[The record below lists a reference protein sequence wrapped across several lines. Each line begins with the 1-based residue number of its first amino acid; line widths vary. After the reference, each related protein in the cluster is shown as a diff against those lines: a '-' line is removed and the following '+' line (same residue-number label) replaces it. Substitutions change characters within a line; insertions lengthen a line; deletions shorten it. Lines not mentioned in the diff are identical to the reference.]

1 MFLSKDIGIDL
12 GTANTLVYIKGK
24 GIVLNEPSV
33 VALHRETGNV
43 LAVGDEA
50 KQMIGRTPGNIVAI
64 RPMKDGVIAD
74 FEVTHM
80 MLRYFIRKAM
90 KKNPSFFY
98 RPRVVVCVPAGVTT
112 VEERAVKEAAVQ
124 AGAKEAYLVEE
135 PMAAAI
141 GVGLPIYEPTGNMIV
156 DIGGGTTDVAVISL
170 GGIVT
175 SRSIR
180 IGGDEFD
187 EAIINYIKRTYS
199 LMIGERTAEEIKMK
213 IGSAI
218 KIDLQVKPEKAKEQE
233 LEAEK
238 EQLNE
243 EAQAWIREKEKKWKL
258 DQVKEEALEDKKSE
272 AREGLEYRVRGRD
285 MVSGL
290 PKLIIVSAEE
300 ITGAISEPVASIVE
314 AIKICLEKT
323 PPELAADIMD
333 RGIMMAGG
341 GSLLY
346 GFDQLVSQQTGM
358 PVHISEGPLNAVAVG
373 TGKTLD
379 NIEVLKRLAISNKRI
394 G

>member
-1 MFLSKDIGIDL
+1 MFFSRDIGIDL

-24 GIVLNEPSV
+24 GIALNEPSV

-90 KKNPSFFY
+90 QKNPGFFY

-180 IGGDEFD
+180 VGGDEFD
-187 EAIINYIKRTYS
+187 ESIVNYIKRKYS
-199 LMIGERTAEEIKMK
+199 LMIGERTAEEIKIK
-213 IGSAI
+213 IGSAAKTVLPRKTVLKEDKEWI
-218 KIDLQVKPEKAKEQE
+218 KEKERE
-233 LEAEK
+233 WNLEAA
-238 EQLNE
+238 E
-243 EAQAWIREKEKKWKL
+243 ETDE
-258 DQVKEEALEDKKSE
+258 
-272 AREGLEYRVRGRD
+272 LEYRVRGRD

-290 PKLIIVSAEE
+290 PKLIVVSMEE
-300 ITGAISEPVASIVE
+300 ITGAIAEPVAAIIE

-341 GSLLY
+341 GSLLF

-358 PVHISEGPLNAVAVG
+358 PVHLSEGPLNAVAVG
-373 TGKTLD
+373 TGKALD
-379 NIEVLKRLAISNKRI
+379 NIEILKRLAISNKRI

>member
-1 MFLSKDIGIDL
+1 MFLSRDIGIDL

-43 LAVGDEA
+43 LAVGNEA

-64 RPMKDGVIAD
+64 RPLRDGVIAD

-187 EAIINYIKRTYS
+187 EAIINYIKRNYS
-199 LMIGERTAEEIKMK
+199 LMIGERTAEDIKVK
-213 IGSAI
+213 IGAAI
-218 KIDLQVKPEKAKEQE
+218 KLKARSKVRQPKSKREVEKD
-233 LEAEK
+233 EK
-238 EQLNE
+238 EVETIVPEVEN
-243 EAQAWIREKEKKWKL
+243 
-258 DQVKEEALEDKKSE
+258 D
-272 AREGLEYRVRGRD
+272 GEYRVRGRD

-290 PKLIIVSAEE
+290 PKLIIVTAEE
-300 ITGAISEPVASIVE
+300 ITGAIAEPVASIVE

-358 PVHISEGPLNAVAVG
+358 PVHISEGPLNAVAQG
-373 TGKTLD
+373 TGKTLE
-379 NIEVLKRLAISNKRI
+379 NIGVLKKLAISNRRI